1 MAVDGVRDRGQEI
14 PFGLGEGL
22 RGQNAAHGRPN
33 RTFEIGGEPCKERRG
48 QPEFG
53 RQSVPV
59 PAFDPAV
66 SDFIRNGHVV
76 VVVDKMNV

>member
-1 MAVDGVRDRGQEI
+1 
-14 PFGLGEGL
+14 
-22 RGQNAAHGRPN
+22 
-33 RTFEIGGEPCKERRG
+33 
-48 QPEFG
+48 
-53 RQSVPV
+53 V